1 MSVIIGYP
9 SGGTTTTVSV
19 KEYIAKLLEDGKTL
33 YYDTNPFVYKLFG
46 YMAKSKKIVVYAS
59 NPNEAL
65 GGVYH
70 YINDDL
76 KVKYPSDF
84 AKGCYNN
91 PDICDNAFDNN
102 DYTAS
107 TWQFAGND
115 GEKDL
120 VDFLFR
126 GYSPTGL
133 FIIYFKANF
142 LDYVDDFC
150 LLTKFGVYF
159 EHPYYPGWWIKI
171 TDLCPQLNVPKEYWI
186 FTNWINANHFKI
198 TGLNNSANPLRIQL
212 WEVRLYFANR
222 QFPLVTSLDGLLNH
236 VIVLAND
243 FFRVYEVDYVE

>member
-115 GEKDL
+115 AEKDL
-120 VDFLFR
+120 VDFMFR

-150 LLTKFGVYF
+150 LLTKFGLYF
-159 EHPYYPGWWIKI
+159 EHPQYPGWWIKI
-171 TDLCPQLNVPKEYWI
+171 TDLCPQLNIPKEYWI

-236 VIVLAND
+236 VIALSND
-243 FFRVYEVDYVE
+243 FFRVYEVDYIE

>member
-9 SGGTTTTVSV
+9 SGGTTTTTVSI
-19 KEYIAKLLEDGKTL
+19 KEYIAKTLEDGKT
-33 YYDTNPFVYKLFG
+33 YYYNTMPFIYKLFG
-46 YMAKSKKIVVYAS
+46 YMAKSKKIVIYAS

-76 KVKYPSDF
+76 KVLYPSSF
-84 AKGCYNN
+84 VKGCYNN

-120 VDFLFR
+120 VDFMFS
-126 GYSPTGL
+126 GNSPTGL

-150 LLTKFGVYF
+150 LLTKFGL
-159 EHPYYPGWWIKI
+159 YYQNPLYGTWEKI
-171 TDLCPQLNVPKEYWI
+171 ADICPDLNPKEYWI
-186 FTNWINANHFKI
+186 FSNYVNANYFKI
-198 TGLNNSANPLRIQL
+198 TGVNNLADPLRIQI

-222 QFPLVTSLDGLLNH
+222 QFPYSASLNGLLNH
-236 VIVLAND
+236 VIALAND
-243 FFRVYEVDYVE
+243 FFRVYEVDYIE